1 MRISSVLLAVT
12 CWVLFSG
19 AAAADEPG
27 SDDLD
32 SLGSATQE
40 RAAQE
45 SATPAATE
53 EDSGFFS
60 GITSTLSA
68 VPSLLKMSG
77 RKVSYFD
84 VMGAY
89 TLGDNSRGLADT
101 AYGASAIYGTT
112 YQSGLGF
119 ELHAFGD
126 VFETETPNFT
136 DYYRPG
142 LGLDLTLSFGD
153 REEFT
158 LFALAG
164 GGGVYNDV
172 VPDNL
177 DEFNFFVNT
186 GFGVVTPPLTDTGLA
201 LRAEARAVYDFK
213 DQFPNNSKGQYL
225 DYRLALGIE
234 IPLFHR
240 VEMPATADGSVR
252 VVQLVREVPTGLY
265 DSDGD
270 GVVDGSDQ
278 CPETPANTRVDGR
291 GCPLPKVIQLKGVTF
306 EFNEDRLTANA
317 KTVLDAL
324 VVPLM
329 RRYPDMVVEV
339 AGHTDWIGNDAYNQN
354 LSERRAQAVVAYLI
368 ESGIASANM
377 TAAGYGEKEP
387 IATNDTD
394 EGRELNRR
402 VELRIKN

>member
-1 MRISSVLLAVT
+1 M
-12 CWVLFSG
+12 
-19 AAAADEPG
+19 
-27 SDDLD
+27 
-32 SLGSATQE
+32 
-40 RAAQE
+40 
-45 SATPAATE
+45 
-53 EDSGFFS
+53 
-60 GITSTLSA
+60 
-68 VPSLLKMSG
+68 LKMSG
-77 RKVSYFD
+77 RKANYID

-89 TLGDNSRGLADT
+89 TWGDNSRGLADNG
-101 AYGASAIYGTT
+101 YGASAIYGTT
-112 YQSGLGF
+112 FESGLGF
-119 ELHAFGD
+119 EFHAFGD
-126 VFETETPNFT
+126 VFETDTPNFA

-172 VPDNL
+172 VPDDL
-177 DEFNFFVNT
+177 DEVNFFVNA

-225 DYRLALGIE
+225 DYRFALGLE

-240 VEMPATADGSVR
+240 VEVPATPNEPVR

-270 GVVDGSDQ
+270 GVIDDVDQ

-291 GCPLPKVIQLKGVTF
+291 GCPLPKIIQLKGVTF

-317 KTVLDAL
+317 KTVLDEL

-329 RRYPDMVVEV
+329 KRYPDMIVVV
-339 AGHTDWIGNDAYNQN
+339 AGHTDSIGEDAYNQD
-354 LSERRAQAVVAYLI
+354 LSERRAKSVVTYLI
-368 ESGIASANM
+368 ESGVMAESM
-377 TAAGYGEKEP
+377 TAKGYGESEP
-387 IATNDTD
+387 ITTNGTSD
-394 EGRELNRR
+394 GRELNRR
-402 VELRIKN
+402 VELRIQN